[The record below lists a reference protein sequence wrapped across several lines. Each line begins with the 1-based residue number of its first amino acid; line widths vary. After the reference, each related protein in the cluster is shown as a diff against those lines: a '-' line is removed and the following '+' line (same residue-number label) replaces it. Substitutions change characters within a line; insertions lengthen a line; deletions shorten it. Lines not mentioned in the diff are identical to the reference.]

1 MMTTQ
6 RKRVLS
12 LVLCLVL
19 TWTAALITGCKDKTN
34 EPPDAGSPAVSTT
47 AESADSTET
56 SAETDT
62 SDAVKLGE
70 GKTAFTFTVTDGEG
84 KETVFG
90 ISTDKTTVGEALLEL
105 GLIEGDAG
113 PYGLYVKKV
122 NGITA
127 DYDTSGTYWAFY
139 VNGEYG
145 MTGVDSTNIEDGAT
159 YSFKVEK

>member
-12 LVLCLVL
+12 LFLCLVL
-19 TWTAALITGCKDKTN
+19 TWTAALITGCTDSTP
-34 EPPDAGSPAVSTT
+34 EVPEGSTAAVSTT
-47 AESADSTET
+47 AEAPDTGAA
-56 SAETDT
+56 AETDT
-62 SDAVKLGE
+62 ADAVKLGE
-70 GKTAFTFTVTDGEG
+70 GKTVFTFTVTDEDG
-84 KETVFG
+84 KETVFE
-90 ISTDKTTVGEALLEL
+90 ISTDKTTVGEALLDLE
-105 GLIEGDAG
+105 LIEGDDG

-139 VNGEYG
+139 VNGEYA
-145 MTGVDSTNIEDGAT
+145 MTGVDATNIEAGAT